1 MIIPGNI
8 CTNKKANIETSRQVN
23 LYLLKAYPAGM
34 AITKPSKLVP
44 IETISEFLNQIQNE
58 SPSRIL
64 VKCSLLKESPISQP
78 NALPGDIAMSKIHT
92 IGIRVITTKWRRVV
106 CEPML

>member
-1 MIIPGNI
+1 MIMPGNI
-8 CTNKKANIETSRQVN
+8 CTRRKANIETSRPVN

-58 SPSRIL
+58 SPSRIFE
-64 VKCSLLKESPISQP
+64 KCSVLNESPISP
-78 NALPGDIAMSKIHT
+78 PSAFPGDIAISKIHT
-92 IGIRVITTKWRRVV
+92 IGIRVMTTK
-106 CEPML
+106 